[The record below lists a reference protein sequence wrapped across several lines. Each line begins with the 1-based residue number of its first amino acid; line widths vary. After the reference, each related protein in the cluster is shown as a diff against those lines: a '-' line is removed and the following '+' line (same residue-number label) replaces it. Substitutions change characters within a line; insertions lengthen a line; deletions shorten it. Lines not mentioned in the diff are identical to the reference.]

1 MALEEVAVTASF
13 RIFLNSSQSSVE
25 FFCQTPTR
33 YALVWRAKAKTRSR
47 KHKQE
52 SALFM
57 YVKIIGIILRQLVI
71 IWFSRWGP
79 YSRWRLLKMS
89 RKIKFE
95 SSKNI
100 IFLKIEILTII
111 SNLCMIIKVD
121 TYSYLLWKGIK
132 YLDKWAWN

>member
-1 MALEEVAVTASF
+1 
-13 RIFLNSSQSSVE
+13 
-25 FFCQTPTR
+25 
-33 YALVWRAKAKTRSR
+33 
-47 KHKQE
+47 
-52 SALFM
+52 
-57 YVKIIGIILRQLVI
+57 
-71 IWFSRWGP
+71 
-79 YSRWRLLKMS
+79 MS

-132 YLDKWAWN
+132 YLDK